1 MINHCFI
8 CELQKQRTIGK
19 IRIMSEMVCLIITT
33 LNKTSI
39 VIGYFLVTC
48 PWSNT
53 NESNQSIP
61 LHLKKKIKEYLELTK
76 NKMAFVT
83 AKSNV
88 RSKIIWHFFKRLLY
102 ASNDCVCAKIWRSCM
117 SPSLD
122 PFCLPTLHEWHWE
135 LFTIRFSLDGG
146 DSSSICQVAFWIN
159 VFQCILKKGII

>member
-1 MINHCFI
+1 
-8 CELQKQRTIGK
+8 
-19 IRIMSEMVCLIITT
+19 MSEMVCHNHYAQQNEHCDWLLPGHMPLIKYKWIES
-33 LNKTSI
+33 KHSI
-39 VIGYFLVTC
+39 AF
-48 PWSNT
+48 
-53 NESNQSIP
+53 
-61 LHLKKKIKEYLELTK
+61 KKKIKEYLELTK

-122 PFCLPTLHEWHWE
+122 PLCLPTLHEWHWE
-135 LFTIRFSLDGG
+135 LFTIRFLLDGG